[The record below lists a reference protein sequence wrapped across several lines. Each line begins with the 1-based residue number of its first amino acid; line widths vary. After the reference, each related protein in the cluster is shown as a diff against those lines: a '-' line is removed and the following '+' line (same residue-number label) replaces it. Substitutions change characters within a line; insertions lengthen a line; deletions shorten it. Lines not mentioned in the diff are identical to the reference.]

1 MKPFFI
7 FLAALVA
14 IIVILY
20 QSGKKSKPTTRGPVQ
35 RPSTPKKDQP
45 APVTVRLV
53 VKGADEAASDEDSD
67 REWMES
73 RYKERLQEA
82 IERGDEKE
90 ILYCQS
96 MLDRTFQ
103 KVKTDYCIG
112 DSRLSN
118 MKVDQRVT
126 PGQFEEACN
135 EQIKTTLIYRDMY
148 VKYYQVP
155 LDTDVFK
162 IYAMFLEKQGRYL
175 DAARVCARA
184 LNLGFPNDG
193 TQGGMAGRLVRMV
206 KKAGGET
213 TNEIEDALNRYCQ

>member
-1 MKPFFI
+1 MKI
-7 FLAALVA
+7 FGWFVVVIVA
-14 IIVILY
+14 VIYLWWKG
-20 QSGKKSKPTTRGPVQ
+20 SKTTKKRPAQRSKARTTER
-35 RPSTPKKDQP
+35 T
-45 APVTVRLV
+45 APVTVRFV

-67 REWMES
+67 HEWMES
-73 RYKERLQEA
+73 RYKERLQES

-148 VKYYQVP
+148 VKYYQMP

-175 DAARVCARA
+175 DAARACARA
-184 LNLGFPNDG
+184 LDLGFPNDG
-193 TQGGMAGRLVRMV
+193 TKGGMAGRLVRMV

-213 TNEIEDALNRYCQ
+213 TAEIEDALNRFCQ